1 MKTIRLGA
9 LIVLLGVLA
18 VGMPTATAAQLPVKA
33 ASLMSFNGPSAC
45 TTLTLSVQSTNT
57 FFNLFTTTVSILG
70 VPPACRGLP
79 FELTAYS
86 AGGTRQATSQTPTTL
101 SGTAT
106 SAVTLDGWVAL
117 TGNNKIT
124 GIALI
129 INQRGIPTTWL
140 G

>member
-1 MKTIRLGA
+1 MRTIRIGA
-9 LIVLLGVLA
+9 LIVLLAVLV
-18 VGMPTATAAQLPVKA
+18 VGMPTATAAQLPLKA
-33 ASLMSFNGPSAC
+33 ASLMSFSGPSAC

-57 FFNLFTTTVSILG
+57 FFNLFANTVNVLG
-70 VPPACRGLP
+70 VPPACKGLP

-86 AGGTRQATSQTPTTL
+86 AGGAKQATSQPPPTL

-106 SAVTLDGWVAL
+106 TTVTLDAWVAL
-117 TGNNKIT
+117 TGNSKIT

-129 INQRGIPTTWL
+129 INQRGIVTTWL